1 MRIKLTYAEMSKFMR
16 LYTNE
21 PNHPAI
27 NRSDWERLK
36 KYLLSERRNEI
47 YVSNDA
53 IEITN
58 KNGEIGWIMSKKL
71 NPSLSPLI
79 TFILSEGERKMTLEN
94 EKDWN
99 SVCSTTTQIGYSVG
113 SVTNCTQTFAETL
126 SDLNKKYDK
135 LYEQLDRKED
145 KDMDGNPMVNF
156 NMDFGPV
163 NSDAIRMSMYGLA
176 VRNAA
181 GTFVA
186 YDPKGASI
194 MDVEAMNFPSEK
206 FMFKMPVALKAVAV
220 GDIIIHNRT
229 PMFVTDVTDTSFK
242 VVDVRE
248 GSKKEIIPTKNMFG
262 FNFVTKVVSMI
273 DLSSASADSPFG
285 NLMPLMMIQNM
296 GNGDDMNP
304 MAMMFAMQSMNGG
317 KMDMSNPMMAMLPM
331 LAMNNN
337 GGNNNNFMQMFAM
350 MQYAAMNA
358 AK

>member
-1 MRIKLTYAEMSKFMR
+1 MRRNVKA
-16 LYTNE
+16 
-21 PNHPAI
+21 HAAI
-27 NRSDWERLK
+27 FKWPKPSYSISISHWERLK
-36 KYLLSERRNEI
+36 KYLLSEEGSTV
-47 YVSNDA
+47 YVSSDI
-53 IEITN
+53 IEIAN
-58 KNGEIGWIMSKKL
+58 KNDEIIWVISKKL

-79 TFILSEGERKMTLEN
+79 KFVLSEGERKMEA

-99 SVCSTTTQIGYSVG
+99 SVCSNTTGQLGYSIG
-113 SVTNCTQTFAETL
+113 TVTNCTQTFAESL
-126 SDLNKKYDK
+126 SGLNKKIDELCK
-135 LYEQLDRKED
+135 QNDRKED
-145 KDMDGNPMVNF
+145 NNMASNISNGKPMVNF

-176 VRNAA
+176 VKNAA

-186 YDPKGASI
+186 YDPKSASI
-194 MDVEAMNFPSEK
+194 MDVEAMSFPSEK

-229 PMFVTDVTDTSFK
+229 PMFITDVTDASFK

-273 DLSSASADSPFG
+273 DFSSASADSPFG
-285 NLMPLMMIQNM
+285 NLMPLMMMQNM

-304 MAMMFAMQSMNGG
+304 MAMMFAMQGMNGE
-317 KMDMSNPMMAMLPM
+317 KMDMMAMLPI
-331 LAMNNN
+331 LAMSGN
-337 GGNNNNFMQMFAM
+337 GGGNGNNMMQMFAM
-350 MQYAAMNA
+350 MQYATMNA